1 MVEVIFFGLA
11 TWFQNPLLRQE
22 RQQDMVED
30 ISEDRNKERL
40 SILRH
45 STSHVMAQAVQSL
58 YPQAKLAIGPAIE
71 DGFYYDFDLDK
82 PLSADDLARIEIRM
96 KESIELDYQ
105 FVREELPREEAV
117 EFFKKRNEP
126 YKVELIQD
134 IGAETVSIYRHGDFV
149 DLCTGP
155 HLDST
160 GQIKAFKLLSVAGAY
175 WRGDVKNKMLQRIY
189 GTAFFSQEEL
199 DSYLGQLEEA
209 RKRDHRKM
217 GWDLDLFSFHDE
229 GPGFPFLH
237 PKGMVVVNSMLD
249 LWREEHKKRGYVEVR
264 TPIILNKE
272 LWIKSGHW
280 DHYKENM
287 YFTKIDEQ
295 DYAVKPMNCPG
306 HNLIYKS
313 KQHSYRELPIR
324 MSELGLVHRHELSG
338 VLHGLLRVRAFIQ
351 DDAHIYC
358 LPEQVKEEV
367 KGVIDL
373 VLHLYRNFGFSH
385 YHVELSTKP
394 EKHIGSDEMWAK
406 AERSL
411 QEALKDLEIGYKLN
425 PGEGAFYG
433 PKIDFHIRDCM
444 GRRWQCGTVQLD
456 FAMPERFDLDYVG
469 EDGYRHRPVMI
480 HRALLGS
487 IERFLGILLEHYAG
501 ALPLW
506 LSPVQV
512 RVMTIGERFS
522 EYAWKVERRLKD
534 EDIRVEVDDRNESIA
549 KKVRDAQVEKIPYM
563 VIIGENEVKKGSVSV
578 RTRSGEDR
586 RDLNLEE
593 FLEKLKEEIGNRV
606 S

>member
-1 MVEVIFFGLA
+1 MVEEIS
-11 TWFQNPLLRQE
+11 
-22 RQQDMVED
+22 ED
-30 ISEDRNKERL
+30 RNLSEDRNKERL

-58 YPQAKLAIGPAIE
+58 YPQAKLTIGPAIE

-82 PLSADDLARIEIRM
+82 PLSADDLARIETRM
-96 KESIELDYQ
+96 RESVARDYQ
-105 FVREELPREEAV
+105 FVREELPRKEAM
-117 EFFKKRNEP
+117 EFFKKRDEP

-199 DSYLGQLEEA
+199 DSYLDQLEEA
-209 RKRDHRKM
+209 RKRDHRKI
-217 GWDLDLFSFHDE
+217 GRDLDLFSFHDE

-237 PKGMVVVNSMLD
+237 PKGMVVINSMLD
-249 LWREEHKKRGYVEVR
+249 FWREEHKKRGYVEVR

-373 VLHLYRNFGFSH
+373 VLHLYRNFGFSD

-394 EKHIGSDEMWAK
+394 EKHIGSDEMWAN

-444 GRRWQCGTVQLD
+444 GRSWQCGTVQLD

-469 EDGYRHRPVMI
+469 EDGCRHRPVMI

-512 RVMTIGERFS
+512 RVMTIGERFL

-563 VIIGENEVKKGSVSV
+563 VIIGENEVKKGSISV

-586 RDLNLEE
+586 RDLSLEE
-593 FLEKLKEEIGNRV
+593 FLERVKEEIGNRV

>member
-1 MVEVIFFGLA
+1 
-11 TWFQNPLLRQE
+11 
-22 RQQDMVED
+22 MVED

-373 VLHLYRNFGFSH
+373 VLHLYRNFGFSD

-394 EKHIGSDEMWAK
+394 EKRIGSDEMWAN

-411 QEALKDLEIGYKLN
+411 QEALKDLGIGYKLN

-444 GRRWQCGTVQLD
+444 GRSWQCGTVQLD

-469 EDGYRHRPVMI
+469 KDGCRHRPVMI

-487 IERFLGILLEHYAG
+487 VERFLGILLEHYAG

>member
-1 MVEVIFFGLA
+1 MVEEIS
-11 TWFQNPLLRQE
+11 
-22 RQQDMVED
+22 ED
-30 ISEDRNKERL
+30 RNLSEDRNKERL

-58 YPQAKLAIGPAIE
+58 YPQAKLTIGPAIE

-82 PLSADDLARIEIRM
+82 PLSADDLARIETRM
-96 KESIELDYQ
+96 RESIARDYQ
-105 FVREELPREEAV
+105 FVREELPRKEAM
-117 EFFKKRNEP
+117 EFFKKRDEP

-199 DSYLGQLEEA
+199 DSYLDQLEEA
-209 RKRDHRKM
+209 RKRDHRKI
-217 GWDLDLFSFHDE
+217 GRDLDLFSFHDE

-237 PKGMVVVNSMLD
+237 PKGMVVVSSMLD
-249 LWREEHKKRGYVEVR
+249 FWREEHKKRGYVEVR

-373 VLHLYRNFGFSH
+373 VLHLYRNFGFSD

-394 EKHIGSDEMWAK
+394 EKHIGSDEMWTN

-444 GRRWQCGTVQLD
+444 GRSWQCGTVQLD

-469 EDGYRHRPVMI
+469 EDGCRHRPVMI

-512 RVMTIGERFS
+512 RVMTIGERFL
-522 EYAWKVERRLKD
+522 EYARKVERRFKD

-563 VIIGENEVKKGSVSV
+563 VIIGESEVKKGSISV
-578 RTRSGEDR
+578 RARSGEDR

-593 FLEKLKEEIGNRV
+593 FLEKLKEEIGNKV

>member
-373 VLHLYRNFGFSH
+373 VLHLYRNFGFGD

>member
-1 MVEVIFFGLA
+1 MVE
-11 TWFQNPLLRQE
+11 E
-22 RQQDMVED
+22 
-30 ISEDRNKERL
+30 ISEDRNLSEDKNKERP

-45 STSHVMAQAVQSL
+45 SASHVMAQAVQSL
-58 YPQAKLAIGPAIE
+58 YPQARLAIGPAIE

-96 KESIELDYQ
+96 RESIAQDYQ
-105 FVREELPREEAV
+105 FARKELPREKAI
-117 EFFKKRNEP
+117 EFFKKRDEP

-175 WRGDVKNKMLQRIY
+175 WRGDVKKKMLQRIY

-199 DSYLGQLEEA
+199 DSYLDQLEEA

-217 GWDLDLFSFHDE
+217 GRDLDLFSFHDE

-237 PKGMVVVNSMLD
+237 PKGMVVVSSMLD
-249 LWREEHKKRGYVEVR
+249 FWREEHKKRGYVEVR

-280 DHYKENM
+280 EHYKENM

-367 KGVIDL
+367 IGVIDL
-373 VLHLYRNFGFSH
+373 VLHLYRSFGFSD

-394 EKHIGSDEMWAK
+394 EKCIGSEEMWAD
-406 AERSL
+406 AEGSL
-411 QEALKDLEIGYKLN
+411 QEALKDLEIEYKLN

-444 GRRWQCGTVQLD
+444 GRSWQCGTVQLD

-469 EDGYRHRPVMI
+469 EDGCRHRPVMI

-522 EYAWKVERRLKD
+522 EYARKVERRLKD
-534 EDIRVEVDDRNESIA
+534 EDIQVEVDDRNESIA

-578 RTRSGEDR
+578 RTRFGEDK

-593 FLEKLKEEIGNRV
+593 FLEKVKEKIGNKV

>member
-1 MVEVIFFGLA
+1 MVEEIS
-11 TWFQNPLLRQE
+11 
-22 RQQDMVED
+22 ED
-30 ISEDRNKERL
+30 RNLSEDRNKERL

-45 STSHVMAQAVQSL
+45 SISHVMAQAVQSL
-58 YPQAKLAIGPAIE
+58 YPQAKLTIGPAIE

-82 PLSADDLARIEIRM
+82 PLSADDLARIETRM
-96 KESIELDYQ
+96 RESVARDYQ
-105 FVREELPREEAV
+105 FVREELPKKEAM
-117 EFFKKRNEP
+117 EFFKKRGEP

-134 IGAETVSIYRHGDFV
+134 IGAEAVSIYRHGDFV

-199 DSYLGQLEEA
+199 DSYLDQLEEA
-209 RKRDHRKM
+209 RKRDHRKI
-217 GWDLDLFSFHDE
+217 GRDLDLFSFHDE

-237 PKGMVVVNSMLD
+237 PKGMVVINSMLD
-249 LWREEHKKRGYVEVR
+249 FWREEHKKRGYVEVR

-373 VLHLYRNFGFSH
+373 VLHLYRNFGFSD

-394 EKHIGSDEMWAK
+394 EKHIGSDEMWTN

-411 QEALKDLEIGYKLN
+411 QEALKDMEIGYKLN

-444 GRRWQCGTVQLD
+444 GRSWQCGTVQLD

-469 EDGYRHRPVMI
+469 EDGCRHRPVMI

-512 RVMTIGERFS
+512 RVMTIGERFL

-563 VIIGENEVKKGSVSV
+563 VIIGENEVKQGSISV

-586 RDLNLEE
+586 RDLSLEE
-593 FLEKLKEEIGNRV
+593 FLERVKEEIGNKV